1 MIKKISEKVRT
12 LTDSKNKKQ
21 YLSYV
26 FGRIKVELVRYTK
39 ALATKAFR

>member
-1 MIKKISEKVRT
+1 MIKKVSEKVHS
-12 LTDSKNKKQ
+12 LTRKIKKQ